1 LINRIFILFFVLM
14 GMLWFSGCSQ
24 ITMAPKAKKKI
35 TPITSQARHKT
46 TMKPYCVLGKNY
58 TPEHIELGDTM
69 NGVASWYGPDF
80 HGKYTSNGEIYDMND
95 FTAAHKTWPMDTLVK
110 VTNLDNGKT
119 QVVRINDRGPFKDGR
134 IIDCSYAAGKSL
146 GLDRSG
152 LARVKIEAIGFNSK
166 PVKPTILNDNVYL
179 AQNTAPNFGNS
190 TKKVLMN
197 NFGIQVGAFKLKNGA
212 DMIKEQYASLDK
224 RYNTEVKKFS
234 LSDGSEIY
242 RVFVMGFT
250 SEEEARDYMSCYS
263 ISDAI
268 IIRG

>member
-1 LINRIFILFFVLM
+1 MILFE
-14 GMLWFSGCSQ
+14 GCSQ
-24 ITMAPKAKKKI
+24 TTMAPIGKKK
-35 TPITSQARHKT
+35 TAPITSQARHKN

-58 TPEHIELGDTM
+58 TPEYIELGDTM
-69 NGVASWYGPDF
+69 SGIASWYGSDF

-119 QVVRINDRGPFKDGR
+119 QLVRINYRGPFKEGR

-152 LARVKIEAIGFNSK
+152 LARVKIEAVGFNSK
-166 PVKPTILNDNVYL
+166 PVKPAILNDNIFV
-179 AQNTAPNFGNS
+179 AQNTVPSFNNS
-190 TKKVLMN
+190 VKKVLMN

-212 DMIKEQYASLDK
+212 DVTKAKYAALDK
-224 RYNTEVKKFS
+224 RYQTEVKKFS
-234 LSDGSEIY
+234 LADGGDIY
-242 RVFVMGFT
+242 RVFVMGFA
-250 SEEEARDYMSCYS
+250 SEEEARDYMSCNN
-263 ISDAI
+263 ISKAI